1 MLRKEFLVQAVNII
15 ASDNLV
21 SFSLRYTRPSGS
33 VWRLSHNIY
42 AHYDYERKVA
52 ISLTGAEQWW
62 DVWLSNCDTVVQVG
76 SNRVLKTGQ
85 MRCIPSL
92 CSCISVLAI
101 ISSTWTLS
109 PGDQSLGTLHRIIPF
124 AKDTMTPT
132 HYAPRGMY
140 P

>member
-85 MRCIPSL
+85 MRCTVSL
-92 CSCISVLAI
+92 HFAHALVSWQLLA
-101 ISSTWTLS
+101 
-109 PGDQSLGTLHRIIPF
+109 QLGPF
-124 AKDTMTPT
+124 RQGTNL
-132 HYAPRGMY
+132 
-140 P
+140 